1 MIPDSYE
8 TFFLASAGIGGAL
21 IGLLFVAIS
30 IQPERTFNPMGDV
43 GELYQRLAEATLLTL
58 TDAFL
63 VSTVAL
69 IPDIDTAW
77 LNVCLGILGT
87 LAALHLARRFL
98 RLHQHNSARLVP
110 SRDRLRVISLSVI
123 VTALFVVQV
132 LVGLRLMRDSTG
144 EDPTRSLALVIVGLY
159 ILGIARAW
167 ILLGDP
173 QHGWSGWLNPLRDP
187 SGRREWDAEADVPVN

>member
-1 MIPDSYE
+1 MIPDTYE
-8 TFFLASAGIGGAL
+8 TFFLACSGIGGAL

-30 IQPERTFNPMGDV
+30 IQPERTFRPMGDT

-69 IPDIDTAW
+69 IPDINVAW
-77 LNVCLGILGT
+77 LNVFLGALGT
-87 LAALHLARRFL
+87 LAALHLARQFL
-98 RLHQHNSARLVP
+98 RLHQHNSRRLEP

-123 VTALFVVQV
+123 VTGLFVVQV
-132 LVGLRLMRDSTG
+132 LVGLQLMMDPTG
-144 EDPTRSLALVIVGLY
+144 EGPTRSLAVVIVGLY
-159 ILGIARAW
+159 LLGIARAW

-187 SGRREWDAEADVPVN
+187 SGRREWDAMSVD